1 MAIVFNKAVGNTI
14 VVNINMNAPSNPIIK
29 NAEARNIVPEI
40 IVPIA
45 VNTALLIMERFF
57 LTRRNN
63 P

>member
-1 MAIVFNKAVGNTI
+1 MAIVFNNAVGNTI
-14 VVNINMNAPSNPIIK
+14 DVNINMNAPSNPIIK

-45 VNTALLIMERFF
+45 VSTALLIIERFF
-57 LTRRNN
+57 LTNRNN